1 MQTLNPSFKQD
12 AIEPQEIQKPKSAR
26 RRARELTVQGL
37 YQWLISKNDFS
48 SIITFLEEDEEFG
61 KADAKY
67 LNRLLEGILAGHIA
81 LQETLQ
87 AHIDRKLSDL
97 SPIEH
102 SALLMGLYEMIH
114 CIDVPYKVIV
124 NEAVEVTKVFGG
136 VDGYKYINGVLDKMA
151 PQIRTHEKTTR

>member
-1 MQTLNPSFKQD
+1 MQTLNPSFNQHQD
-12 AIEPQEIQKPKSAR
+12 AEEPQKPRSAR

-37 YQWLISKNDFS
+37 YQWLVSKNDFS
-48 SIITFLEEDEEFG
+48 SIITFLEEDEEFS

-67 LNRLLEGILAGHIA
+67 LNRLLEGILAGHVA
-81 LQETLQ
+81 LQETLE
-87 AHIDRKLSDL
+87 AHIDRKLIDL

-136 VDGYKYINGVLDKMA
+136 VDGYKYINGVLDKIA
-151 PQIRTHEKTTR
+151 PKIRTHEKATR

>member
-1 MQTLNPSFKQD
+1 MQAPLHASHLET
-12 AIEPQEIQKPKSAR
+12 AEPEHKPKSAR
-26 RRARELTVQGL
+26 RRARELTIQGL
-37 YQWLISKNDFS
+37 YQWLISQNDFS
-48 SIITFLEEDEEFG
+48 NIITFLEEDEEFS

-67 LNRLLEGILAGHIA
+67 LNRLLEGILTGHVA

-87 AHIDRKLSDL
+87 THIDRPLNDL

-102 SALLMGLYEMIH
+102 AALLMGLYEMIH

-124 NEAVEVTKVFGG
+124 NEAVEVTKIFGG

-151 PQIRTHEKTTR
+151 PQIRSHEKTHR